1 MTFTKILL
9 FFCRFYL
16 YLKKIYDKIF
26 LGEFVTILTQSKDEK
41 TKLGENKMTN
51 QRKTVKAV
59 TRAAAIGALYVALT
73 FISAAAGLSSGAI
86 QVRLSEALCLLPLI
100 MPEAVAG
107 LTLGCAL
114 ANFLTGCALWDIV
127 FGSLATFI
135 GAMLTRL
142 FRKQFVK
149 MPFMGTL
156 PTILANALIIPLVL
170 MFVYGEEGAYL
181 LFFATV
187 GIGEVISAGILGL
200 IFYKK
205 IFLSSA
211 LSSRLH

>member
-1 MTFTKILL
+1 M
-9 FFCRFYL
+9 
-16 YLKKIYDKIF
+16 
-26 LGEFVTILTQSKDEK
+26 TILTQSKDEK
-41 TKLGENKMTN
+41 TKLGENKMKSK
-51 QRKTVKAV
+51 QKTVKAV
-59 TRAAAIGALYVALT
+59 TRAAAIAALYVALT

-127 FGSLATFI
+127 FGSFATLI
-135 GAMLTRL
+135 AAMLTRL
-142 FRKQFVK
+142 LRKQFIK
-149 MPFMGTL
+149 TPFLGTL
-156 PTILANALIIPLVL
+156 PTILANAFIIPLVL
-170 MFVYGEEGAYL
+170 IFVYGEEGAYL

-205 IFLSSA
+205 IFLSPA
-211 LSSRLH
+211 LSARLR

>member
-1 MTFTKILL
+1 M
-9 FFCRFYL
+9 
-16 YLKKIYDKIF
+16 
-26 LGEFVTILTQSKDEK
+26 
-41 TKLGENKMTN
+41 NN
-51 QRKTVKAV
+51 QRKTVKAL

-114 ANFLTGCALWDIV
+114 ANLLTGCALWDIV

-135 GAMLTRL
+135 AAVLTSL
-142 FRKQFVK
+142 FKKQFVK
-149 MPFMGTL
+149 MPFVGTL
-156 PTILANALIIPLVL
+156 PTILANAIIIPLIL
-170 MFVYGEEGAYL
+170 IFVYGEEGAYL

-187 GIGEVISAGILGL
+187 GIGEIISAGVLGL

-211 LSSRLH
+211 LSARLH